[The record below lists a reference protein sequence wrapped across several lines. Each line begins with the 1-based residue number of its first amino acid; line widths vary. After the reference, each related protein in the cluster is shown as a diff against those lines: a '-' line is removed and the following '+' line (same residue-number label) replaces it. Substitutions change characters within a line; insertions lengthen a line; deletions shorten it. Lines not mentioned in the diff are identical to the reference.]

1 MHSASLQIGAS
12 LLCARQTRVR
22 VSLGSGSP
30 GTFGLLPVG
39 APRPKNRLQREMVR
53 RPPGFIRAQLN
64 RIMWRELW
72 IGVALGEAIALLGLC
87 VYAYLHV

>member
-1 MHSASLQIGAS
+1 
-12 LLCARQTRVR
+12 
-22 VSLGSGSP
+22 
-30 GTFGLLPVG
+30 
-39 APRPKNRLQREMVR
+39 MVR